1 MASAA
6 QLAALKA
13 VVPAA
18 QDSFRKWGVP
28 ASVTL
33 AQWIFESSWGTS
45 KLSLLAHNFFGIKA
59 MQVNVPDTYEAF
71 PTAEYVQGRR
81 VIVEALFEKFADED
95 GSFDAHGRL
104 LATAARYKLAMQASP
119 NPYAFAVGLAKCGY
133 STAPDYALMLIGAIH
148 EYGLAQY
155 DTFPPASARANQEKA
170 A

>member
-18 QDSFRKWGVP
+18 QASFRKWGVP

-45 KLSLLAHNFFGIKA
+45 KLALQAHNYFGIKA
-59 MQVNVPDTYEAF
+59 MHPGAPDTYMEF
-71 PTAEYVQGRR
+71 PTAEYEQGKR
-81 VIVEALFEKFADED
+81 VIVEALFEKFADES
-95 GSFDAHGRL
+95 GSFDVHGRL

-119 NPYAFAVGLAKCGY
+119 NPYAFAVALAKGGY
-133 STAPDYALMLIGAIH
+133 STSPTYAVDLIGAVH
-148 EYGLAQY
+148 EYNLAQY
-155 DTFPPASARANQEKA
+155 DTLPPATAKEIA